1 MLDRGVID
9 EEIAEQRILP
19 LLPERLHSAARG
31 LIEKWDD
38 PIVPVEGI
46 LELLQALKA
55 KGYRLY
61 LLSNAAT
68 RQPIYWARAEASKL
82 MDGVLISAEVKLLKP
97 DSQIYRTFLHKF
109 ALRPEECVFI
119 DDTPSMWR
127 VHSTKTWQA
136 SCSTWMFLPLPRACA
151 LWAWNGNIQFGEM
164 IMVVWIGLIL
174 LICAG
179 FSAYA
184 GASQLEQAKQHAKC
198 SLNAFTLC
206 HSGIQKLLVEGSA
219 GVLESS
225 VTVEQWVSIWIFQN
239 SFIKR
244 IRGRMVCQTERLPTN
259 TLRLACVF
267 LFVKNAPAVHQV

>member
-1 MLDRGVID
+1 M
-9 EEIAEQRILP
+9 
-19 LLPERLHSAARG
+19 
-31 LIEKWDD
+31 
-38 PIVPVEGI
+38 
-46 LELLQALKA
+46 
-55 KGYRLY
+55 
-61 LLSNAAT
+61 
-68 RQPIYWARAEASKL
+68 
-82 MDGVLISAEVKLLKP
+82 
-97 DSQIYRTFLHKF
+97 
-109 ALRPEECVFI
+109 
-119 DDTPSMWR
+119 
-127 VHSTKTWQA
+127 
-136 SCSTWMFLPLPRACA
+136 
-151 LWAWNGNIQFGEM
+151 M
-164 IMVVWIGLIL
+164 IWIGLIL

-259 TLRLACVF
+259 AMRLACVF